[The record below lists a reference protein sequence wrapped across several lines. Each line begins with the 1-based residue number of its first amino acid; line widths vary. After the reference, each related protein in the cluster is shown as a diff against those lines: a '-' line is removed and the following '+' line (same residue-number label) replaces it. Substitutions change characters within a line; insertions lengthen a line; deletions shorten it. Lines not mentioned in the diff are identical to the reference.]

1 MPKVKDMNGKYSITS
16 DYDKFTNNMFDA
28 KMKKVVNES
37 EISDFAVS

>member
-1 MPKVKDMNGKYSITS
+1 MLKVKDMNGKYSITS

-37 EISDFAVS
+37 EIFDFAIS